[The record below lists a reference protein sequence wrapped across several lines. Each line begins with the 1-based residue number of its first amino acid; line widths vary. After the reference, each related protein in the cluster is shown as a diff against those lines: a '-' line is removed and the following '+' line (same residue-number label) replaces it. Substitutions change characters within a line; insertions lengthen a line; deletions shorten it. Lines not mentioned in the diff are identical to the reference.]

1 MKNNNTI
8 KIELIGYIYI
18 YIYIYNYLKNGC
30 NLQPGKGN

>member
-8 KIELIGYIYI
+8 KIELIG